1 MVEIITL
8 ESLLPLASFIM
19 VIASFAVGRV
29 SAGKDQGKQEG
40 MILGELGY
48 VKSSVDDVKRK
59 LDTQDEH
66 YADMRAD
73 ISAID
78 QAVKSA
84 HNRIDGIEK
93 RCCGD

>member
-1 MVEIITL
+1 MTL
-8 ESLLPLASFIM
+8 EELLPLLSICM
-19 VIASFAVGRV
+19 VFVSFAVGRV

-40 MILGELGY
+40 LILGELGY
-48 VKSSVDDVKRK
+48 VKSSIDDVKHK

-66 YADMRAD
+66 YADMRAQ

-84 HNRIDGIEK
+84 HNRIDEI
-93 RCCGD
+93 RAHCCGD

>member
-1 MVEIITL
+1 MTL
-8 ESLLPLASFIM
+8 NELLPIVSLCF
-19 VIASFAVGRV
+19 VIAGFFAGRM

-48 VKSSVDDVKRK
+48 VKSSIDDVKHK

-66 YADMRAD
+66 YADMRAN

-84 HNRIDGIEK
+84 HNRIDGIER
-93 RCCGD
+93 RCCGGE

>member
-1 MVEIITL
+1 MTL

-66 YADMRAD
+66 YAEMRAK

-78 QAVKSA
+78 ESVKSA
-84 HNRIDGIEK
+84 HNRIDEI
-93 RCCGD
+93 RAHCCGD

>member
-1 MVEIITL
+1 MV
-8 ESLLPLASFIM
+8 F
-19 VIASFAVGRV
+19 VSFAVGRV
-29 SAGKDQGKQEG
+29 IAGKDQGKQEG

-48 VKSSVDDVKRK
+48 VKSSIDDVKHK

-66 YADMRAD
+66 YADMRAQ

-84 HNRIDGIEK
+84 HNRIDEI
-93 RCCGD
+93 RAHCCGD